1 MIDAD
6 TQQMLQHILRREGRT
21 LLQYVHDAYPWATA
35 ARAGQQAEVQRMSRA
50 EQEAVAGLSQYLFRR
65 RIPPAFLGSY
75 PASFTSFNFVSLEF
89 LLPRL
94 AQQQA
99 KDTADLE
106 KDLSKLTDP
115 GARAQVE
122 SMLVLKKKH
131 LAELQSLA
139 HPPSAAG

>member
-1 MIDAD
+1 MAMA
-6 TQQMLQHILRREGRT
+6 Q
-21 LLQYVHDAYPWATA
+21 
-35 ARAGQQAEVQRMSRA
+35 QQAEVQRMSRA

-75 PASFTSFNFVSLEF
+75 PAHFTSFNFVSLDW

-99 KDTADLE
+99 KDIADLE
-106 KDLSKLTDP
+106 ADLAKLTDP

-122 SMLVLKKKH
+122 SMLALKKKH
-131 LAELQSLA
+131 LTELQSLA